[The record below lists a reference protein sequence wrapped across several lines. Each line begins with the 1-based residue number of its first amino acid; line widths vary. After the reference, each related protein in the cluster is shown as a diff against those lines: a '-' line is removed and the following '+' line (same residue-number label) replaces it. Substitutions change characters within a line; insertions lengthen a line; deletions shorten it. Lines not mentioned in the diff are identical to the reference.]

1 MKLFAP
7 AISLILLLFFTL
19 NVNAQ
24 KDKPTSQEVA
34 KAKTLKEKYED
45 EDVVI
50 ADKSV
55 EITFSRNSKTNK
67 VEVREEITTTFFSI
81 ASRADIGYSTG
92 YDNES
97 SVEKLELRDKRNK
110 KMDWYVKDEAYST
123 ESIFHN
129 DYRIKYAPLSFP
141 LQGYERTVT
150 EIKEYKDVK
159 YFTTD
164 YFVEPY
170 RVMKGK
176 MTITIPEWLELE
188 LKEYH
193 FGTNDIKRLS
203 KKVGSDEVVTYK
215 ITNLEPMKREYR
227 MPGNSYIYPHVLYLT
242 KSFKN
247 SNGADVTL
255 FKETQDLYNWYS
267 SLVKGV
273 DIETKDIAVKVK
285 ELIAGLSTDDEKV
298 KAIYYWVQDNIKYI
312 AFEDGIAG
320 FQPDSPQ
327 NVFNKKYGDCKGM
340 AILLK
345 TMLVEA
351 GYDARLVWIGT
362 DHISYDYSTPS
373 LSVDN
378 HMITA
383 IMVNDKPIFID
394 GTEKFNSYGTFAT
407 RIQGKQALIE
417 NGDTFILERVP
428 QAQPDFN
435 SEVYQATFK
444 IEGNDLVGKMN
455 KELTGEQASSFLYG
469 FTGMEQDKREETM
482 LKVLTDGND
491 NAVVEN
497 VSTFDPT
504 DRDAALK
511 LNYDLKVSNAV
522 SRFDNSLYLEL
533 DPVRYLANWTMEED
547 RKNSYKMSNT
557 RVEKKNITLELPA
570 GYSIETLPEAI
581 SIDNKFLKVDA
592 SYTLN
597 GNKIDY
603 NSQIKIKSRLIDKSE
618 FATWN
623 AAIEK
628 IKNFY
633 DEQIVLKKA

>member
-1 MKLFAP
+1 MK
-7 AISLILLLFFTL
+7 ISTPVTSLLLFLIFIL

-34 KAKTLKEKYED
+34 IAQSLKEKYEE

-55 EITFSRNSKTNK
+55 EINFSRNNKTQK
-67 VEVREEITTTFFSI
+67 VEVREEITTTFMSI

-110 KMDWYVKDEAYST
+110 KMDWYVQDEAYST

-129 DYRIKYAPLSFP
+129 DYRIKYAPLTFP
-141 LQGYERTVT
+141 LQGYKRKVT

-176 MTITIPEWLELE
+176 MTITIPEWLEID

-193 FGTNDIKRLS
+193 FNTNDIKRSS
-203 KKVGSDEVVTYK
+203 KKVGSDEVVTFK

-227 MPGNSYIYPHVLYLT
+227 MPGNSYIYPHVLYLP

-247 SNGADVTL
+247 NKGSEVTL
-255 FKETQDLYNWYS
+255 FKETQDLYNWYAT
-267 SLVKGV
+267 LVKGV
-273 DIETKDIAVKVK
+273 NIDTQDIAIKVK
-285 ELIAGLSTDDEKV
+285 ELITGLNTDDEKI
-298 KAIYYWVQDNIKYI
+298 KAIYYWVQDRIKYI

-383 IMVNDKPIFID
+383 VMIDGKPIFID
-394 GTEKFNSYGTFAT
+394 GTEKFNSFGTFAT

-417 NGDTFILERVP
+417 NGDSYILERVP
-428 QAQPDFN
+428 QANPEFN
-435 SEVYQATFK
+435 KEVYRATFK
-444 IEGNDLVGKMN
+444 IDGNDLIGKMN

-469 FTGMEQDKREETM
+469 FTGMEQNKREETM

-491 NAVVEN
+491 NAVVQN
-497 VSTFDPT
+497 VSNFDPT

-511 LNYDLKVSNAV
+511 LNYDIKVSNAV
-522 SRFDNSLYLEL
+522 SSFDNSLYLEL

-547 RKNSYKMSNT
+547 RKNSYKMRNT
-557 RVEKKNITLELPA
+557 RVEYKNITLDLPA
-570 GYSIETLPEAI
+570 GYSIESLPKGI
-581 SIDNKFLKVDA
+581 SIDNKLLKVDA
-592 SYTLN
+592 HYSFK
-597 GNKIDY
+597 GSKIDY
-603 NSQIKIKSRLIDKSE
+603 SSQIKIKSRLIKKSE
-618 FATWN
+618 FALWN

-633 DEQIVLKKA
+633 DEQIVLKKG

>member
-34 KAKTLKEKYED
+34 KAKTLKEKYKD

-247 SNGADVTL
+247 SKGADVTL

-592 SYTLN
+592 SYALN

>member
-1 MKLFAP
+1 MKIFAQ
-7 AISLILLLFFTL
+7 AISLTLLLLLGFNAT
-19 NVNAQ
+19 AQ
-24 KDKPTSQEVA
+24 KDKPTSQEVS
-34 KAKTLKEKYED
+34 KAKKLKSTYED

-50 ADKSV
+50 SDKST
-55 EITFSRNSKTNK
+55 EITFSRNSKTGK
-67 VEVREEITTTFFSI
+67 VEVREEIVTTFFSI
-81 ASRADIGYSTG
+81 APRADIGYSTG

-97 SVEKLELRDKRNK
+97 SIEKLELRDKRNK
-110 KMDWYVKDEAYST
+110 KMAWNVMDEAYST

-129 DYRIKYAPLSFP
+129 DYRVKYAKLTFP

-170 RVMKGK
+170 RVMKGT
-176 MTITIPEWLELE
+176 MTITVPDWLIMDI
-188 LKEYH
+188 KEYH
-193 FGTNDIKRLS
+193 FGDNDIKKLS
-203 KKVGSDEVVTYK
+203 KKVPNGNQVTFK
-215 ITNLEPMKREYR
+215 ISNLNPMKREYR
-227 MPGNSYIYPHVLYLT
+227 MPGNSFIYPHVLYLT
-242 KSFKN
+242 QSFEN
-247 SNGADVTL
+247 SKGEKVTL

-267 SLVKGV
+267 SLVNDV
-273 DIETKDIAVKVK
+273 TIETADISIKVK
-285 ELIAGLSTDDEKV
+285 ELTNGLTTDDEKV

-320 FQPDSPQ
+320 FKPDSPQ
-327 NVFNKKYGDCKGM
+327 NVYNKKYGDCKGM

-362 DHISYDYSTPS
+362 DNIAYDYSTPS

-417 NGDTFILERVP
+417 NGDSFILHKVP
-428 QAQPDFN
+428 QATPDFN
-435 SEVYQATFK
+435 QEIYNATFK
-444 IEGNDLVGKMN
+444 IEGTDLVGKMN

-469 FTGMEQDKREETM
+469 FTGMEQDKREEVM

-491 NAVVEN
+491 NATIDN
-497 VSTFDPT
+497 VSAFDPT
-504 DRDAALK
+504 DRDQTLK
-511 LNYDLKVSNAV
+511 LTYDMKVSNAV
-522 SRFDNSLYLEL
+522 SSFDDNLYLEL
-533 DPVRYLANWTMEED
+533 DPVRYLSNWTMDEK

-557 RVEKKNITLELPA
+557 RVEQKTIALELPA
-570 GYSIETLPEAI
+570 GYTLETFPEAI
-581 SIDNKFLKVDA
+581 SIDNPFLHVEA
-592 SYTLN
+592 SYKLN
-597 GNKIDY
+597 GSTINYTSK
-603 NSQIKIKSRLIDKSE
+603 IKIKNRLIEKSQ
-618 FATWN
+618 FITWN
-623 AAIEK
+623 AAIEE

-633 DEQIVLKKA
+633 DEQIVLKKI

>member
-1 MKLFAP
+1 MTL
-7 AISLILLLFFTL
+7 SLLLLLSNT
-19 NVNAQ
+19 VNAQ
-24 KDKPTSQEVA
+24 KDKPTAQEVS

-50 ADKSV
+50 SDKKT
-55 EITFSRNSKTNK
+55 EITFSRNSRTNK

-97 SVEKLELRDKRNK
+97 SIETLNLTDKRNK
-110 KMDWYVKDEAYST
+110 RIAWNINDEAYST
-123 ESIFHN
+123 QSIFHN
-129 DYRIKYAPLSFP
+129 DYRVKYAKLTFP
-141 LQGYERTVT
+141 LQGYLRTVK
-150 EIKEYKDVK
+150 EVKEYKDIK

-170 RVMKGK
+170 RVIKGT
-176 MTITIPEWLELE
+176 MSITIPEWLEME
-188 LKEYH
+188 IKEYH
-193 FGTNDIKRLS
+193 FGNNDIKRLS
-203 KKVGSDEVVTYK
+203 KKVGADTQVTFK
-215 ITNLEPMKREYR
+215 INNLSPMKSEYR

-242 KSFKN
+242 QSFKD
-247 SNGADVTL
+247 SKGAEITL

-267 SLVKGV
+267 SLVNDV
-273 DIETKDIAVKVK
+273 DIQTTDIAVKVN
-285 ELIAGLSTDDEKV
+285 ELTAGLTTDDEKV

-320 FQPDSPQ
+320 FKPDSPQ
-327 NVFNKKYGDCKGM
+327 NVFSKKYGDCKGM

-345 TMLVEA
+345 TMLIEA

-383 IMVNDKPIFID
+383 IMVDGKPIFID

-417 NGDTFILERVP
+417 NGDSFLLKKVP
-428 QAQPDFN
+428 QATPEFN
-435 SEVYQATFK
+435 KEIYQGTFK
-444 IEGNDLVGKMN
+444 INGNDLVGIMN

-469 FTGMEQDKREETM
+469 FTGMEQDKRQEVM

-491 NAVVEN
+491 NATVEN
-497 VSTFDPT
+497 VSAFDPT
-504 DRDAALK
+504 DRDAILK
-511 LNYDLKVSNAV
+511 LNYDMKVSNAV
-522 SRFDNSLYLEL
+522 SSFDDNLYLEL
-533 DPVRYLANWTMEED
+533 DPVRYLANWTMDED
-547 RKNSYKMSNT
+547 RQNSYKMNNT
-557 RVEKKNITLELPA
+557 RVEQKNISLELPA
-570 GYSIETLPEAI
+570 GYTVETLPDAI
-581 SIDNKFLKVDA
+581 SIDNQFLKVEA
-592 SYTLN
+592 HYTLD
-597 GNKIDY
+597 GNQINY
-603 NSQIKIKSRLIDKSE
+603 NSQIKIKTRLIEKNQFD
-618 FATWN
+618 TWN
-623 AAIEK
+623 TAIEQ

>member
-24 KDKPTSQEVA
+24 KDKPTSQEVT
-34 KAKTLKEKYED
+34 KAKTLKEKYEE

-215 ITNLEPMKREYR
+215 IINLEPMKREYR

-247 SNGADVTL
+247 SDGADVTL

-522 SRFDNSLYLEL
+522 SSFDNSLYLEL

-547 RKNSYKMSNT
+547 RKHSYKMSNT